1 VASRLEEDKT
11 MLLNTEELLALAHGN
26 VGPDRLADLLDRLE
40 HCPDSA
46 AALQVLVTLRANRE
60 EALEALREAAESDPI
75 QAGAASRLVT
85 RPAFSSGWALQ
96 GLRLAA
102 SIALAA
108 LVGVWALSSPVGTT
122 ANDAP
127 GSYADL
133 ATTEVWNVALFSPPG
148 VELTTDDPLAA
159 PSALLGEGRYGEA
172 RDLLGRMSPDDPK
185 VALLLGVA
193 EYHLGNYES
202 ALSSLRRLHR
212 PDVAEPGVVRQASW
226 YEANALLALQ
236 SPMEALLLLERL
248 KTAPAS
254 YPLQQEAAAKYEQLW
269 EMLGLEGADTKAIIR

>member
-1 VASRLEEDKT
+1 MVSRPEEDKT

-60 EALEALREAAESDPI
+60 EALEALREAAETDPI

-108 LVGVWALSSPVGTT
+108 LVGVWALSSPVGTP

-127 GSYADL
+127 GSYEDL
-133 ATTEVWNVALFSPPG
+133 AETEYFNIALASPPG

-159 PSALLGEGRYGEA
+159 PSALLDEGRYGEA
-172 RDLLGRMSPDDPK
+172 RDLLGGMSADEPR
-185 VALLLGVA
+185 VALLLGMA
-193 EYHLGNYES
+193 DYHLGNYES
-202 ALSSLRRLHR
+202 ALSSLRRMDGSNID
-212 PDVAEPGVVRQASW
+212 DVGVVRQAAW
-226 YEANALLALQ
+226 YEANALLALR
-236 SPMEALLLLERL
+236 SPMEALLLLEGL
-248 KTAPAS
+248 KTAPKI
-254 YPLQQEAAAKYEQLW
+254 YPLQQEAEAKYRQLW
-269 EMLGLEGADTKAIIR
+269 EMLGLERADTRTIVR

>member
-1 VASRLEEDKT
+1 VAFRPEEEKT

-60 EALEALREAAESDPI
+60 QALEALRGAAESDPI
-75 QAGAASRLVT
+75 QAGAASRLVA
-85 RPAFSSGWALQ
+85 RPTFSSGWALQ

-108 LVGVWALSSPVGTT
+108 MVGVWALSSPVSPVATG
-122 ANDAP
+122 AP

-133 ATTEVWNVALFSPPG
+133 ATSDYWNIALAFPPG
-148 VELTTDDPLAA
+148 VELTADDPLAA
-159 PSALLGEGRYGEA
+159 PSALLDARRYGEA
-172 RDLLGRMSPDDPK
+172 RDLLGRMSAEDPR
-185 VALLLGVA
+185 VALLLGMA

-212 PDVAEPGVVRQASW
+212 PDVSELGILRQASW

-248 KTAPAS
+248 KTAPRA
-254 YPLQQEAAAKYEQLW
+254 YALQQEAEDKYEQLW
-269 EMLGLEGADTKAIIR
+269 QMLGLESADTKAIIR